1 MKWLV
6 CKFLFYFK
14 TLNTLFIIIRQC
26 ISICCYRSP
35 EACARLGNSHVG
47 LLPLAMSAT
56 GQSIRTRVISLQLLT
71 TACDK
76 SCIGLTSNH
85 FTMKG
90 HLAVSDAIST
100 MRLRF
105 GEPVRFRLLIGM
117 LNSGG
122 GSGELQTYGLK

>member
-1 MKWLV
+1 M
-6 CKFLFYFK
+6 
-14 TLNTLFIIIRQC
+14 
-26 ISICCYRSP
+26 
-35 EACARLGNSHVG
+35 G

-56 GQSIRTRVISLQLLT
+56 GQSIRTRILGLQLLT

-76 SCIGLTSNH
+76 TSIGLTTKKSVIQ
-85 FTMKG
+85 G
-90 HLAVSDAIST
+90 HSAVSDAIST
-100 MRLRF
+100 MRLRC